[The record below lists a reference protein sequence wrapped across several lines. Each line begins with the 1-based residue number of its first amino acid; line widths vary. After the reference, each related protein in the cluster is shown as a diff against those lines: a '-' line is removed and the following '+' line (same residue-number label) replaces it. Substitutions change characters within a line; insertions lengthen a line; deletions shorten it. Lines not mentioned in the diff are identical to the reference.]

1 VKRRKRS
8 WPAKLKGEEKA
19 CPPDFRRA
27 LAAEASHIAKAANRN
42 DDPTRVGIPSP
53 PKAEEP
59 RDPENEI
66 RKPCGNLH
74 ELLEGEEKA
83 NRNTPEFRNW
93 SKLMKTNTHRN
104 SNSHSKHIFPFT
116 SRASPPRSRAR
127 PQLTARSTASR
138 LHGMKIVV
146 ADKISE
152 RGMALL
158 GETGWEIAKPAAAS
172 LASELANADGLIVR
186 SATRVTAELLENAPR
201 LRVVGRAGVGVDN
214 IDVEA
219 ATHRGILVMNTPG
232 GNSVSVAEH
241 TFALLLG
248 LARSVPQSNAA
259 IHAGR
264 WEKSSAAGTELRGKT
279 LGLLGLGRVGTEVA
293 RRARGLEMKV
303 LAYDPYVTQAAARE
317 LDVELIPFED
327 LLRRSDVI
335 SLHTALS
342 PATEKI
348 VNAAALAQMKRGARL
363 INCARGELIDEA
375 ALAEAL
381 RSGHL
386 AGAAVDTFAQ
396 EPPKNS
402 PLIGLANF
410 IATPHIG
417 GSTAE
422 AQEEVGTLIA
432 QQVREYLG
440 EGLIRNAV
448 NMPALSAEQYRLLRP
463 YLELGERL
471 GLLVAQAAPS
481 ASFSRIRIRYA
492 GEPAELGSHVIRSA
506 VLIGV
511 LNSVLDEKVNL
522 VNASQ
527 AAAARGLIVEETTRR
542 RERGFPNTLEVA
554 AVDGGAEL
562 TVEGTVVQ
570 DGSPRILSLDGI
582 PLEAPLEGTLL
593 LTRNR
598 DVPGVI
604 GMIGTAL
611 GNLGVNIATFAL
623 GRRTPVHGAEAVA
636 LVRLDGKVDP
646 SILENIRAIPSIT
659 EARLIHLPELPKER
673 VHSQ

>member
-1 VKRRKRS
+1 
-8 WPAKLKGEEKA
+8 
-19 CPPDFRRA
+19 
-27 LAAEASHIAKAANRN
+27 
-42 DDPTRVGIPSP
+42 
-53 PKAEEP
+53 
-59 RDPENEI
+59 
-66 RKPCGNLH
+66 
-74 ELLEGEEKA
+74 
-83 NRNTPEFRNW
+83 
-93 SKLMKTNTHRN
+93 
-104 SNSHSKHIFPFT
+104 
-116 SRASPPRSRAR
+116 
-127 PQLTARSTASR
+127 
-138 LHGMKIVV
+138 MKIIV

-152 RGMALL
+152 RGIELL
-158 GETGWEIAKPAAAS
+158 RETGWQVVLPEAAA
-172 LASELANADGLIVR
+172 LLNELTGADGLIVR
-186 SATRVTAELLENAPR
+186 SATRVTAELLDKAEC
-201 LRVVGRAGVGVDN
+201 LRVIGRAGVGVDN
-214 IDVEA
+214 VDMDA
-219 ATHRGILVMNTPG
+219 ATRRGVLVMNTPG
-232 GNSVSVAEH
+232 GNAVSVAEH
-241 TFALLLG
+241 TFALMLA

-264 WEKSSAAGTELRGKT
+264 WEKSSTGMELRGKT
-279 LGLLGLGRVGTEVA
+279 LGLVGLGRVGTEVA
-293 RRARGLEMKV
+293 RRGRALEMKV

-317 LDVELIPFED
+317 LDVELVPFED

-342 PATEKI
+342 AATDKI
-348 VNAAALAQMKRGARL
+348 INAAALAQMKRGTRL
-363 INCARGELIDEA
+363 INCARGELIDET

-402 PLIGLANF
+402 PLIGLPNL
-410 IATPHIG
+410 IATPHIA

-432 QQVREYLG
+432 QQVRDYLA

-463 YLELGERL
+463 YLQLGERL
-471 GLLVAQAAPS
+471 GALVAQAAPS
-481 ASFSRIRIRYA
+481 ASFSHIRIRYA

-506 VLIGV
+506 VLIGL
-511 LNSVLDEKVNL
+511 LNCVLDEKVNL

-542 RERGFPNTLEVA
+542 RERGFPNTLEVIA
-554 AVDGGAEL
+554 ADGGAEL

-611 GNLGVNIATFAL
+611 GSLGVNIATFAL

-636 LVRLDGKVDP
+636 LVRLDGAVDS
-646 SILENIRAIPSIT
+646 SILKTIRAIPSIT
-659 EARLIHLPELPKER
+659 EARLIHLPELPKDR
-673 VHSQ
+673 TQSRAS